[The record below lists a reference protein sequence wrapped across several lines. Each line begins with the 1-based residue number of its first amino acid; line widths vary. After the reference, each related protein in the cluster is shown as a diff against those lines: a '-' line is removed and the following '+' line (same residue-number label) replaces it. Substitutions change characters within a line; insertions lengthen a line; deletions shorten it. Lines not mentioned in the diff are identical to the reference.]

1 MVYEKV
7 VSFLADQLNMDEDDI
22 AEELTFEELGADE
35 MDIAELVLALEG
47 EFEIRIHDEEVTKL
61 NGVSDLIDI
70 IETAIELG

>member
-7 VSFLADQLNMDEDDI
+7 ISFVADQLNLDEEDLNEDS
-22 AEELTFEELGADE
+22 TFEELGADD

-47 EFEIRIHDEEVTKL
+47 EFEIEIHEEEVARL
-61 NGVSDLIDI
+61 NGVSDLVEI